1 MEDATEEDRRLY
13 EYFFCSPHAQI
24 ADLAM
29 AEIDADIEA
38 TWRPCD
44 FCDPY
49 WGDRCEGTKLC
60 DGAAGYDEAQIK
72 QRTAYCCTD
81 LVRPLNC
88 PLQDRI
94 IALAQAFVSSRL
106 DCQTI

>member
-1 MEDATEEDRRLY
+1 MEDATEEDRRTY
-13 EYFFCSPHAQI
+13 EYFFCSPHGQF

-29 AEIDADIEA
+29 AAIDAEIDAHIEA

-81 LVRPLNC
+81 LVRPLKC

-94 IALAQAFVSSRL
+94 IALAQAFMSSR
-106 DCQTI
+106 